1 MQEERVCWLGG
12 TRWHDMDA
20 MRISV
25 SNWSTTDDDVDRSP
39 LDERPPRAVKIA
51 RHVDLQLVE
60 PDDEPVT
67 FRIRSGSIKTVG
79 RAPRADFVV
88 DAPLVSRVH
97 CQLTALDDT
106 LQVKT

>member
-1 MQEERVCWLGG
+1 MW
-12 TRWHDMDA
+12 
-20 MRISV
+20 I
-25 SNWSTTDDDVDRSP
+25 
-39 LDERPPRAVKIA
+39 
-51 RHVDLQLVE
+51 LQLVE

-106 LQVKT
+106 LQVEDLKSTNGTFVNDKRVERASLANGDRLRVGRVELRVEQAMS